1 MRLKSKLTR
10 SWAARIRILS
20 FGCPALILGLA
31 PVEAGTVLTV
41 DFSPGQS
48 FQTMGSFIDE
58 SVTDPKF
65 GSARGIVD
73 ATLGVLRATDAS
85 VPARDPN
92 GHPSAGVLQVNTIL
106 ADDYTFHSS
115 NPGSTTIAV
124 HLSADGIMVIP
135 PLDAQR
141 DANFGILTLAPGN
154 GGIGTTSIG
163 LTSDP
168 SSVDATTTIVQP
180 GSYSVSEISTFDVTF
195 QGSLPQHQIFVM
207 SLRAFGGA
215 SLDFSSTARVSFD
228 LPKGT
233 SVTSAGGFVQTAS
246 VPEPSS
252 IVVLLCGLAIIAP
265 GIRLCRGS
273 FPHSRS

>member
-1 MRLKSKLTR
+1 MRLKSTLIR
-10 SWAARIRILS
+10 SWAAWSRILG
-20 FGCPALILGLA
+20 FGCSALILGLA

-41 DFSPGQS
+41 DFSTGQS

-58 SVTDPKF
+58 SVTAPKF
-65 GSARGIVD
+65 GSAHGIVD

-85 VPARDPN
+85 VPARDAN
-92 GHPSAGVLQVNTIL
+92 GNPSGGVLQVNAFL

-124 HLSADGIMVIP
+124 HLSADGTMVIP
-135 PLDAQR
+135 PLDVQR

-168 SSVDATTTIVQP
+168 SSVDATTTLVQP

-195 QGSLPQHQIFVM
+195 QGSLPQHLIFEM
-207 SLRAFGGA
+207 SLRAFGGV

-228 LPKGT
+228 LPNGT

-252 IVVLLCGLAIIAP
+252 IFLALAGLAILAP
-265 GIRLCRGS
+265 GLWVCRGS
-273 FPHSRS
+273 SPRRRS